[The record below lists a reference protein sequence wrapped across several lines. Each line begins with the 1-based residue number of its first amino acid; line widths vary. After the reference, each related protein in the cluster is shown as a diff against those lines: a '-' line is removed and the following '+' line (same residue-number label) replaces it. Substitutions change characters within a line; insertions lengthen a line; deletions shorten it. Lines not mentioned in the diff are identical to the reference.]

1 MTELEN
7 LQIWQL
13 GIELTKK
20 IYTTT
25 LSFPKS
31 EIFGLTS
38 QMRRAASSIPS
49 NIAEGKG
56 RGTAKDFAHFLHNA
70 RGSLYELKTHITVTK
85 EIGLLTTEDHDDL
98 EKLIINLSRKIASM
112 ISHLRNQTKK

>member
-13 GIELTKK
+13 GIDLTKRVYDITK
-20 IYTTT
+20 D
-25 LSFPKS
+25 FPKS

-38 QMRRAASSIPS
+38 QLRRAASSIPS

-70 RGSLYELKTHITVTK
+70 RGSLYELKTHITVAK
-85 EIGLLTTEDHDDL
+85 EIGMLSSKEYDELDKEMA
-98 EKLIINLSRKIASM
+98 NLARKIASM
-112 ISHLRNQTKK
+112 IGHLRTQSKK